1 MPLDRIPLFILLAFA
16 LFICGP
22 AHARDTERRDAL
34 NVRAATVNVDEK
46 TGIAVYRGNVVMT
59 QGSLRLEADRLEV
72 RTDKNRRL
80 QTMIATGRP
89 ARLRGFTENREEELK
104 ADAERVVFQAAKR
117 EIEMS
122 GNAWARQG
130 ADEFRA
136 DHIYYGIDE
145 KQLVAN
151 GGPDGRVHVIFQPRE
166 SATP

>member
-1 MPLDRIPLFILLAFA
+1 MLSHRALLPLFLALLA
-16 LFICGP
+16 CGP
-22 AHARDTERRDAL
+22 THARDTDRRDPL

-46 TGIAVYRGNVVMT
+46 SGIAVYRGNVVMT

-80 QTMIATGRP
+80 QTLIATGRP
-89 ARLRGFTENREEELK
+89 ARLRGFTENRDEELQ
-104 ADAERVVFQAAKR
+104 ADAERVVYQAAKR

-130 ADEFRA
+130 TDEFRA
-136 DHIYYGIDE
+136 EHIYYGIDD
-145 KQLVAN
+145 KQLIAK